1 MFTDETQ
8 EVDLETS
15 TEEAE
20 EDTATAEV
28 EEERGLEYWKAEALK
43 NKAILERNKG
53 KEVVKEVKTEQSDG
67 FGYDV
72 KAYLKA
78 SGINANEFD
87 FVRAEMKASGKDVD
101 ALLESKYFQEALETK
116 RALDKTDKATIKG
129 KRSGGV
135 STDSVEYWSSKP
147 FEEVPQSM
155 RIKVLNHREAQDKN
169 KGTFYNS

>member
-1 MFTDETQ
+1 MFNDDTQ

-15 TEEAE
+15 TEE
-20 EDTATAEV
+20 V
-28 EEERGLEYWKAEALK
+28 EESDDTTEEQETDSKDWKAEALK
-43 NKAILERNKG
+43 YKAILERNKG

-101 ALLESKYFQEALETK
+101 ALLDSKYFQEALETR

-135 STDSVEYWSSKP
+135 STDSVEYWASKP

>member
-20 EDTATAEV
+20 EDTTVEAEKGV
-28 EEERGLEYWKAEALK
+28 EYWKAEALK

-53 KEVVKEVKTEQSDG
+53 KEVTKEVQSDG

-78 SGINANEFD
+78 SGIHANEFD
-87 FVRAEMKASGKDVD
+87 FVKEEMKASGKDVD
-101 ALLESKYFQEALETK
+101 SLLESKYFLEALETK
-116 RALDKTDKATIKG
+116 RSLEKTANATIKG
-129 KRSGGV
+129 KRSG
-135 STDSVEYWSSKP
+135 STATDSVEYWATKD
-147 FEEVPQSM
+147 FAEVPQNM
-155 RIKVLNHREAQDKN
+155 RFKVLEHKEKSESN

>member
-1 MFTDETQ
+1 MQNEEIQ

-20 EDTATAEV
+20 DDTITVEDT
-28 EEERGLEYWKAEALK
+28 EERGVEYWKAEALK

-53 KEVVKEVKTEQSDG
+53 KEKEVKPQSDG

-87 FVRAEMKASGKDVD
+87 FVKAEMAASGKDVD
-101 ALLESKYFQEALETK
+101 SLLESKYFQEALETK
-116 RALDKTDKATIKG
+116 RAINKTENATIKG

-135 STDSVEYWSSKP
+135 ATNSVEYWASKD
-147 FEEVPQSM
+147 FADVPQEM
-155 RIKVLNHREAQDKN
+155 RYKVIEHREKQEKN
-169 KGTFYNS
+169 KGVFYNS

>member
-1 MFTDETQ
+1 MFNEETQ

-20 EDTATAEV
+20 EDTETV
-28 EEERGLEYWKAEALK
+28 EETEEKGVEYWKAEALK

-53 KEVVKEVKTEQSDG
+53 KEKEVEKPQSDG

-87 FVRAEMKASGKDVD
+87 FVKAEMKASGKDVD
-101 ALLESKYFQEALETK
+101 SLLESKYFQEALETK
-116 RALDKTDKATIKG
+116 RSLDKTANATIKG

-135 STDSVEYWSSKP
+135 TTDSVEYWATKD
-147 FEEVPQSM
+147 FADVPKEM
-155 RIKVLNHREAQDKN
+155 RGKVLAHREAKEKN
-169 KGTFYNS
+169 KGTFYNT

>member
-20 EDTATAEV
+20 EDTVTV
-28 EEERGLEYWKAEALK
+28 EDTEEKGVEYWKAEALK

-53 KEVVKEVKTEQSDG
+53 KEVTKEVQSDG

-78 SGINANEFD
+78 SGINSNEFD
-87 FVRAEMKASGKDVD
+87 FVKAEMKASGKDVD
-101 ALLESKYFQEALETK
+101 SLLDSKYFQEALETK
-116 RALDKTDKATIKG
+116 RSLDKTANATIKG
-129 KRSGGV
+129 KRSG
-135 STDSVEYWSSKP
+135 STATDSVEYWASKD
-147 FEEVPQSM
+147 FADVPMNM
-155 RIKVLNHREAQDKN
+155 RGKVLAHREAQDKN

>member
-1 MFTDETQ
+1 MFNDESQ

-20 EDTATAEV
+20 EDTETTV
-28 EEERGLEYWKAEALK
+28 EEEKGVEYWKAEALK

-53 KEVVKEVKTEQSDG
+53 KEVKEVKPQSDG

-87 FVRAEMKASGKDVD
+87 FVKAEMQASGKDVD
-101 ALLESKYFQEALETK
+101 SLLESKYFQEALETR
-116 RALDKTDKATIKG
+116 RAINKTENATIKG

-135 STDSVEYWSSKP
+135 STDSVEYWASKD
-147 FEEVPQSM
+147 FADVPMNM
-155 RIKVLNHREAQDKN
+155 RGKVVAHREAKEKN
-169 KGTFYNS
+169 KGMFYNS